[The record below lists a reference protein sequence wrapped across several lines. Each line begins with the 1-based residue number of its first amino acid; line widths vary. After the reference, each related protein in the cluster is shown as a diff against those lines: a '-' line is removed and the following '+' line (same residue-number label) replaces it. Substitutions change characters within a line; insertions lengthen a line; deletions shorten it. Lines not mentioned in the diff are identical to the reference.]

1 MAMNAEQRHAH
12 KARKLIEQSL
22 RDLDR
27 GDRLD
32 ALDSLQLAS
41 DALRKSRASTV
52 RRVLRGQAGAK

>member
-1 MAMNAEQRHAH
+1 MAMNAEQRHANT
-12 KARKLIEQSL
+12 ARKLIEQSL

-32 ALDSLQLAS
+32 ALDSLTLAS

-52 RRVLRGQAGAK
+52 RRVLRSQAGAK

>member
-1 MAMNAEQRHAH
+1 MATNAEQRHAN

-32 ALDSLQLAS
+32 ALDSLTLAS

-52 RRVLRGQAGAK
+52 RRVLRSQAGAK